1 MPDVAVMPRRPSKVA
16 GASEEKEILASF
28 AQDRK
33 LRVPASSRS
42 FAVGAEPRSL
52 LAAAGVARR
61 ERLTLG
67 RGSAEQQQ
75 LLLAGAAL
83 THAGMRFE
91 AGQPCIAADSLPCG
105 SGCMVV
111 RVGTSG
117 RCSSPCH
124 LRQVTT
130 SGLLD
135 AQPLRCCAVLL
146 LLTLNQQA
154 QRFMQ
159 QLLLCPAARQVPLML
174 CAARTPRGADG
185 GAHCCVCD
193 APYRAGGEGLDK
205 LRREADGKLVA
216 RRSAMCAKHRCK
228 HPRVKCGTPSLCVQP
243 FFCACRL
250 SRLHDS
256 VATCHCMLYHHHTH
270 EHRLLQTSCNNEQ
283 GPAVFKQLHDAQTQ
297 HRGRGLSILEF
308 HASLHL

>member
-1 MPDVAVMPRRPSKVA
+1 MAERRGTDTSRASGLMPDVAVMPRRPSKVA

-33 LRVPASSRS
+33 LRVPASSSS

-52 LAAAGVARR
+52 LAAAGAARR

-67 RGSAEQQQ
+67 RGSAEQQ

-83 THAGMRFE
+83 AHAGTRPA
-91 AGQPCIAADSLPCG
+91 AGQPCIAADGLACG

-117 RCSSPCH
+117 RCSSPCR

-135 AQPLRCCAVLL
+135 AQPLRCGWSAVLL

-154 QRFMQ
+154 QRCMQ
-159 QLLLCPAARQVPLML
+159 LLLLLCPAARQVPLML
-174 CAARTPRGADG
+174 
-185 GAHCCVCD
+185 
-193 APYRAGGEGLDK
+193 
-205 LRREADGKLVA
+205 
-216 RRSAMCAKHRCK
+216 RSA
-228 HPRVKCGTPSLCVQP
+228 
-243 FFCACRL
+243 
-250 SRLHDS
+250 
-256 VATCHCMLYHHHTH
+256 HTQ
-270 EHRLLQTSCNNEQ
+270 RRRWWRALL
-283 GPAVFKQLHDAQTQ
+283 
-297 HRGRGLSILEF
+297 RM
-308 HASLHL
+308 